1 MMEEYLIEC
10 CSPTL
15 ASLKMGNI
23 FNYPFPNV
31 DDTDDQLAQ
40 WNQTLS
46 EKGVRLTVL
55 RRSKSSALV
64 YVYRPAV
71 LQKRLKERDVR
82 RFLKR
87 YGYAKMGEREALTL
101 LSQRLAGSEGFPH
114 EIGVFLGYPLCD
126 VKAFIRNGGKN
137 SLYTGCWKV
146 YSHKGEAM
154 RTFERFKKCSRIY
167 SELWAGGR
175 SVQKLTVAV

>member
-15 ASLKMGNI
+15 ASLKMGNL
-23 FNYPFPNV
+23 FNYPLSGC
-31 DDTDDQLAQ
+31 DDTDEQLER
-40 WNQTLS
+40 WNSALK

-55 RRSKSSALV
+55 RKTFSSSLI

-71 LQKRLKERDVR
+71 LQKRLEDSDVR
-82 RFLKR
+82 RFLKKF
-87 YGYAKMGEREALTL
+87 GYADAGETQSLNRLC
-101 LSQRLAGSEGFPH
+101 QRLATSDGFPH
-114 EIGVFLGYPLCD
+114 EIGVFLGYPLDD
-126 VKAFIRNGGKN
+126 VKAFIRNGGQN

-146 YSHKGEAM
+146 YFHKSQAI

-167 SELWAGGR
+167 SKLWAGGR

>member
-15 ASLKMGNI
+15 ASLKMGNL
-23 FNYPFPNV
+23 FNYPFSGG
-31 DDTDDQLAQ
+31 DDTDEQIKR
-40 WNQTLS
+40 WNQALS
-46 EKGVRLTVL
+46 GKGVRLIVL
-55 RRSKSSALV
+55 RRSASAALV

-71 LQKRLKERDVR
+71 LQKRLEERDVR
-82 RFLKR
+82 RFLQP
-87 YGYAKMGEREALTL
+87 YGYADFGEKQALNRL
-101 LSQRLAGSEGFPH
+101 CQRLAGTEEFPH
-114 EIGVFLGYPLCD
+114 EIGVFLGYPLDD

-146 YSHKGEAM
+146 YFHPGEAI

>member
-23 FNYPFPNV
+23 FNYPFSGV
-31 DDTDDQLAQ
+31 DDTDEQLTQ

-71 LQKRLKERDVR
+71 LQKRLEERKIR
-82 RFLKR
+82 RFLKQ
-87 YGYAKMGEREALTL
+87 YGYAYFGERQTL
-101 LSQRLAGSEGFPH
+101 NRLCQRLAEGDGFPH
-114 EIGVFLGYPLCD
+114 EIGVFLGYPLDD
-126 VKAFIRNGGKN
+126 VKAFIRNDGKN

-146 YSHKGEAM
+146 YFHQNEAI

-167 SELWAGGR
+167 SQLWAGGR
-175 SVQKLTVAV
+175 SVQKLTVAM